1 MTTRDII
8 LVGAGAV
15 VGYILFGY
23 VNKTKN
29 NSQLSSDVNTDSNNQ
44 ITFDCEKMWQEKE
57 KTLKGTPEFIL
68 KQKNGFLSLCKEGK
82 VDFTK
87 DYGNGLFVTYKNDCN
102 KVTKKCPIIRVS
114 FDGGSWWSTNDG
126 KYFRQGRGGANITVI
141 PIEITEKQ
149 WIEEAISKVPF

>member
-1 MTTRDII
+1 MTTKDLI
-8 LVGAGAV
+8 LVGTGAV

-23 VNKTKN
+23 VYKTKN

-68 KQKNGFLSLCKEGK
+68 KQKNGFLSACKDGK
-82 VDFTK
+82 IDFTK

-102 KVTKKCPIIRVS
+102 EVTKKCPISSVS
-114 FDGGSWWSTNDG
+114 FNGTTWTKEQG
-126 KYFRQGRGGANITVI
+126 KYFRTYNSYDSRPQ
-141 PIEITEKQ
+141 EITEKQ